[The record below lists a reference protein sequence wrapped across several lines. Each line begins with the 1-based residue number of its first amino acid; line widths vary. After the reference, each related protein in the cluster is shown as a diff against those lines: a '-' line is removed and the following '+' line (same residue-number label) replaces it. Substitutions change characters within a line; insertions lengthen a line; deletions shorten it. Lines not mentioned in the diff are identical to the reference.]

1 MGQDMRTEL
10 FQSVINFARV
20 EHTDLIDKA
29 YEDFWEEE
37 DPEDFLGG
45 TALSLGFINFEDWFI
60 CDYRTKDGN
69 SVIDLYMDASNGLKE
84 KDLETLEAMKDSYIS
99 IYEVVS
105 VGDKV
110 TLKDLILDE
119 EFTTEQETLKSL
131 NIGDIFATRF
141 ITVDG
146 DRFMSRCVY
155 PYSNEA
161 KDDVLENFDIV
172 LKRYLKN
179 KKPEGLVRDF
189 IKEESYVFNLLWL
202 DNIFKS
208 RRNN

>member
-1 MGQDMRTEL
+1 MGQDKRTEL

-20 EHTDLIDKA
+20 NHSDLIDKA
-29 YEDFWEEE
+29 YEDFWEED

-45 TALSLGFINFEDWFI
+45 TALSLGFINFEDWLI
-60 CDYRTKDGN
+60 CDYKTEDGK
-69 SVIDLYMDASNGLKE
+69 SVIDLFMDASKGLEE
-84 KDLETLEAMKDSYIS
+84 KDLRTLEAMKGSYIS

-105 VGDKV
+105 VVDKV
-110 TLKDLILDE
+110 TLKDLLLGE

-131 NIGDIFATRF
+131 NEGDIFATRF
-141 ITVDG
+141 ISEDG
-146 DRFMSRCVY
+146 ERFMSRCVY

-161 KDDVLENFDIV
+161 KDELLDNFGVI

-179 KKPEGLVRDF
+179 KNPEGRVRDF

>member
-29 YEDFWEEE
+29 YEDFWEED

-69 SVIDLYMDASNGLKE
+69 SVIDLYMDASEGLKE

-105 VGDKV
+105 IGDKV
-110 TLKDLILDE
+110 TLKDLLLDE
-119 EFTTEQETLKSL
+119 EFTIEQETLKSL

-141 ITVDG
+141 VAVDG
-146 DRFMSRCVY
+146 ERFMSRCVY

-161 KDDVLENFDIV
+161 KDDVLENFGIV

-179 KKPEGLVRDF
+179 KNPEGRVRDF